1 MPNPGTPTVRPDVTP
16 DDCLEALRECGGNQV
31 HAAKLCG
38 LDRTTFRNRMDKA
51 FDYEIV
57 EGYVR
62 AEKKAQKHQDVS
74 RVERKS
80 FREYA
85 RIENAVSD
93 HACEI
98 RRLLDG
104 YEFADPPSE
113 ASETDASAAAILHL
127 SDHHL
132 NERVEL
138 PHNRFDWDI
147 AGKRLRKYVDQALRH
162 CETHGIGS
170 ALVAFTGDMLNSD
183 RRLDELL
190 CNAGNRA
197 KACVLAVDLY
207 QQVLRHL
214 SQYLDLTV
222 AGISGNESRITKDVG
237 WQSEIVSDNY
247 DFTIYEM
254 LRMLL
259 GDQIR
264 FVEPTDPSRC
274 IVKVAGQ
281 NVLLT
286 HGHGDGGLA
295 SKADQKLIQSIV
307 GFHQARGEKV
317 DLVIFGH
324 VHEAQIT
331 DGYAR
336 SSSLVGS
343 NDYNEN
349 CLGVYGR
356 ASQNMYIVHKG
367 GGFDGLK
374 IDLQDTRGI
383 TGYDVRDRL
392 KAYNTK
398 SAGKARPKQ
407 TIMEIKV

>member
-16 DDCLEALRECGGNQV
+16 DDCLEALRECGGNQSE
-31 HAAKLCG
+31 AAKMLG
-38 LDRTTFRNRMDKA
+38 MDRSTFRNRLDKA

-62 AEKKAQKHQDVS
+62 AQKKAQKHQDVT
-74 RVERKS
+74 RVERKG

-85 RIENAVSD
+85 RIENAIGE
-93 HACEI
+93 HANEI
-98 RRLLDG
+98 RRALDG
-104 YEFADPPSE
+104 YQFADPPTGGVE
-113 ASETDASAAAILHL
+113 ADGNAAAILHL

-132 NERVEL
+132 NERVAL
-138 PHNRFDWDI
+138 PHNRYDWEI
-147 AGKRLRKYVDQALRH
+147 AGKRLRKYADQALRH
-162 CETHGIGS
+162 CEAHGIGS
-170 ALVAFTGDMLNSD
+170 ALIAFTGDMLNSD

-190 CNAGNRA
+190 ANAGNRA

-207 QQVLRHL
+207 QQMLRHL
-214 SQYLDLTV
+214 SRHLDITV

-237 WQSEIVSDNY
+237 WHDEIVSDNY

-254 LRMLL
+254 LRLLL
-259 GDQIR
+259 GDRIR
-264 FVEPTDPSRC
+264 FVEPSDPSRC

-336 SSSLVGS
+336 SSSLCGS
-343 NDYNEN
+343 NTYNEN
-349 CLGVYGR
+349 ALGLYGR
-356 ASQNMYIVHKG
+356 ASQNLYLLHKG
-367 GGFDGLK
+367 GGWDGIK
-374 IDLQDTRGI
+374 IDLQDTRGVE
-383 TGYDVRDRL
+383 GYTVRDRMRT
-392 KAYNTK
+392 YNTK

-407 TIMEIKV
+407 TVVEVTI